1 MFERSAAMLVGGA
14 ILAVVI
20 LSVADPRVG
29 SNPITYVILAALI
42 IVGLVAK
49 TPTPASL
56 HGTRIFAM
64 KDAAGKNELGDRE
77 RKFLIFHILTLLEK
91 KQSIEVKELASE
103 LNVGIYEFIGIIQ
116 LLGKH
121 GALDVI
127 YPPMQ
132 DFPLIRKG
140 DPETSRKYRMGIYKE
155 LAKDKMPGES
165 RMDEFAREVS
175 EYLENIRRRE
185 PG

>member
-1 MFERSAAMLVGGA
+1 MMESATMLVGGA
-14 ILAVVI
+14 IIVVII

-29 SNPITYVILAALI
+29 TNPITYVILAALI

-49 TPTPASL
+49 TPTPTGL
-56 HGTRIFAM
+56 QGTKMYAI
-64 KDAAGKNELGDRE
+64 KGTGGKSVLGDRE

-121 GALDVI
+121 GALEVV

-140 DPETSRKYRMGIYKE
+140 DAEKSRKYRLGIYNE

-185 PG
+185 PE

>member
-1 MFERSAAMLVGGA
+1 MESATMLVGGA
-14 ILAVVI
+14 IIAVVI

-29 SNPITYVILAALI
+29 TNPITYVILAALI

-49 TPTPASL
+49 TPTPTGLQGAKMY
-56 HGTRIFAM
+56 AM
-64 KDAAGKNELGDRE
+64 RDAGERNVLGDRE

-121 GALDVI
+121 GALEVI

-140 DPETSRKYRMGIYKE
+140 DAEKSRKYRMGIYNE

-185 PG
+185 P